1 MVKKDMSG
9 RMGRSRVWFC
19 PRMLFCPADI
29 IRTHYAAA
37 VGLQKWKMTIMAKKW
52 GDGTDVG
59 GFSFVCFFADVQS
72 EFKARSVLKIAARV

>member
-1 MVKKDMSG
+1 MVLSADALL
-9 RMGRSRVWFC
+9 SR
-19 PRMLFCPADI
+19 RHN
-29 IRTHYAAA
+29 THYAAA